1 MVNLIYTIIYTV
13 LFFIFAIIFGDSLEA
28 LAVNDPFFFKSY
40 VVFTVLSFI
49 ASVFIHSALL
59 YFDDDENDFDEE
71 SLPDDVL
78 KNLRLAN
85 NFSGFLCG
93 LMFVNLLFLAYY
105 FLFH

>member
-28 LAVNDPFFFKSY
+28 LAANDPFFFKSY

-93 LMFVNLLFLAYY
+93 LMFVNLLFLTYY